1 MKQGYRKF
9 EASGGSVLEQ
19 AELLR
24 EMGVSNPLDV
34 ARSMSIDTRITAA
47 RQEVALKHS
56 ATIESKQ
63 DDLRSRLASAWSSDQ
78 LAEAASILI
87 DEVTPRCVK
96 FLLFKYRDKL
106 SYEDCED
113 CVDCGIE
120 KLMNHTQNT
129 SKIRNPYAY
138 VWTCASNEAMDIM
151 KERSQVVHFDPD
163 WLGVGKDD
171 SDDAREVPIQGN
183 HSFDSALIITEI
195 ALDAEVGDSFHHG
208 VIKEVLR
215 LSISKLAKKRK
226 RIIEVLL
233 EHGASISSELLAELM
248 GMKDGTVRSL
258 KSRAFKDLSLLIP
271 EAAKELG
278 VAVTEFLAPEP
289 EIFTETIPSLPSLDE
304 DDENNNPL
312 V

>member
-1 MKQGYRKF
+1 M
-9 EASGGSVLEQ
+9 
-19 AELLR
+19 
-24 EMGVSNPLDV
+24 
-34 ARSMSIDTRITAA
+34 
-47 RQEVALKHS
+47 
-56 ATIESKQ
+56 ESKESNE
-63 DDLRSRLASAWSSDQ
+63 DNVGSRLASAWSSGQ
-78 LAEAASILI
+78 LPEAASILI
-87 DEVTPRCVK
+87 EEVTPRCVK
-96 FLLFKYRDKL
+96 SLMFKYGDKL

-113 CVDCGIE
+113 CVECGIE

-138 VWTCASNEAMDIM
+138 VWTCATSEAMDIM
-151 KERSQVVHFDPD
+151 KESSQVVHFDPE
-163 WLGVGKDD
+163 WLGEGKDD
-171 SDDAREVPIQGN
+171 SDDAGEVPIHGN
-183 HSFDSALIITEI
+183 RTLDSALIITEI

-248 GMKDGTVRSL
+248 GMKDGAVRSL
-258 KSRAFKDLSLLIP
+258 KSHAFNDLSLLIP

-278 VAVTEFLAPEP
+278 VDVTEFLALEP
-289 EIFTETIPSLPSLDE
+289 EIFSEIPPSLPSIDE
-304 DDENNNPL
+304 DAENNHPP